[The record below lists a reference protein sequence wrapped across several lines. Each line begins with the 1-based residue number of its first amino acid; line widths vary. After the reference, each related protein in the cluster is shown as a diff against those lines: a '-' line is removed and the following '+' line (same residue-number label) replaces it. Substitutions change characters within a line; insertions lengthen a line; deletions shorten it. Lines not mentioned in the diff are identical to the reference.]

1 METKFIPIQKIFSG
15 GEKISEEPDQI
26 WDKDFS
32 YRALFEQTGECIFI
46 ISLDFHYITA
56 NQQALNLLGYE
67 EDELIDKPVNDVVSQ
82 EAFTEGEILAHQN
95 PQLQER
101 VLKCKDGTRIP
112 VEISTTIVYDEE
124 GSPAYIQSIARDI
137 SIRKNH
143 EQKLKRN
150 AQILSII
157 SERAAKLLQ
166 SSDIETKIPSLLES
180 LGHTMN
186 ISCCAIFKFISFSG
200 LPKVQVT
207 YKWKNETCSDVDI
220 SEIVS
225 PYISQLQNSQESFCS
240 VKEEQEQN
248 PVVSQLSFVS
258 IPIEGA
264 VGAKGYLGFFDTAEN
279 LLWPQAEID
288 ALQTAA
294 NLIGAALQRNR
305 YEETIRLNEAR
316 NRILVDALPDL
327 IIRIDI
333 DGNILDYSANPG
345 HPLYIHRDLA
355 YGRQLNKT
363 FPEKIASQ
371 LIGEENSE
379 AFVSSQKV
387 DEFNL
392 PYADG
397 TYEAR
402 LYPICEDEALIV
414 IRDVTEQVKLNDMK
428 SDFINRA
435 SHELRTPL
443 TAAMLMVDLI
453 QEGGT
458 PEEMD
463 ECWETL
469 KRELNRQKELIDRL
483 LMAGRLDSGMMKI
496 EGQVLDLL
504 PVLRESMQSVQPI
517 VAKRNI
523 SLKMTI
529 DNEHEPFMI
538 WGDKGGLQQVFI
550 NLINNAAKFSPE
562 GSEVEI
568 HTFQNEKFVNILVVD
583 KGVGIPQEDIP
594 HLFKRFYRAKNVTI
608 AEIPGSGIG
617 LYIVNSIVTE
627 LGGKILVESV
637 PNQGT
642 TFTVCLKR
650 AETQS
655 ALN

>member
-1 METKFIPIQKIFSG
+1 MKTKSIPIQKIF
-15 GEKISEEPDQI
+15 GEKAQQIKKPNQI
-26 WDKDFS
+26 WDKNFS

-46 ISLDFHYITA
+46 ISLDFHYIAA

-82 EAFTEGEILAHQN
+82 EAITKGEILADQN

-112 VEISTTIVYDEE
+112 VEISTTIVYDE
-124 GSPAYIQSIARDI
+124 GGKPAYIQSIARDI
-137 SIRKNH
+137 SVRKNH

-157 SERAAKLLQ
+157 SEKAAKLLQ

-180 LGHTMN
+180 LGSAMN
-186 ISCCAIFKFISFSG
+186 ISCCAIFTLDSFSK
-200 LPKVQVT
+200 LPKTQVL
-207 YKWKNETCSDVDI
+207 YKWNNGIYPDFNIT
-220 SEIVS
+220 EIVS
-225 PYISQLQNSQESFCS
+225 PHISQLEKSQEPFYSMVEAETQSSIDERF
-240 VKEEQEQN
+240 
-248 PVVSQLSFVS
+248 SFVS
-258 IPIEGA
+258 IPIDGA
-264 VGAKGYLGFFDTAEN
+264 IGAKGYLGFFDTVEN
-279 LLWPQAEID
+279 LLWTQAETD

-294 NLIGAALQRNR
+294 NLMGAALQRKR
-305 YEETIRLNEAR
+305 YEETIRLSEAR

-327 IIRIDI
+327 IIRVDI
-333 DGNILDYSANPG
+333 SGNILDYSANPD

-363 FPEKIASQ
+363 FPEKIAAQ
-371 LIGEENSE
+371 IIGDENGE
-379 AFVSSQKV
+379 VFVSSQKV
-387 DEFNL
+387 DEFQL

-402 LYPICEDEALIV
+402 LYPICVDEALIV

-523 SLKMTI
+523 SIKMTI
-529 DNEHEPFMI
+529 DNGRKPYMI

-568 HTFQNEKFVNILVVD
+568 NTFQNEKYVNVLVVD

-617 LYIVNSIVTE
+617 LYIVNSIITE
-627 LGGKILVESV
+627 LGGKILVEST
-637 PNQGT
+637 PNIGT

-650 AETQS
+650 ADM
-655 ALN
+655 

>member
-1 METKFIPIQKIFSG
+1 VAELEVQNLVD
-15 GEKISEEPDQI
+15 SE
-26 WDKDFS
+26 
-32 YRALFEQTGECIFI
+32 
-46 ISLDFHYITA
+46 
-56 NQQALNLLGYE
+56 
-67 EDELIDKPVNDVVSQ
+67 
-82 EAFTEGEILAHQN
+82 
-95 PQLQER
+95 
-101 VLKCKDGTRIP
+101 
-112 VEISTTIVYDEE
+112 
-124 GSPAYIQSIARDI
+124 
-137 SIRKNH
+137 
-143 EQKLKRN
+143 
-150 AQILSII
+150 
-157 SERAAKLLQ
+157 
-166 SSDIETKIPSLLES
+166 
-180 LGHTMN
+180 
-186 ISCCAIFKFISFSG
+186 
-200 LPKVQVT
+200 
-207 YKWKNETCSDVDI
+207 
-220 SEIVS
+220 
-225 PYISQLQNSQESFCS
+225 
-240 VKEEQEQN
+240 
-248 PVVSQLSFVS
+248 LSFVS

-279 LLWPQAEID
+279 LLWPQAETD

-305 YEETIRLNEAR
+305 YEETIRLSEAR

-333 DGNILDYSANPG
+333 DGNIRDYSANPH

-363 FPEKIASQ
+363 FPEIIASQ
-371 LIGEENSE
+371 IIGDENSD
-379 AFVSSQKV
+379 AFVSPQKV
-387 DEFNL
+387 EEFHL

-397 TYEAR
+397 AYEAR
-402 LYPICEDEALIV
+402 LYPISVDEALIV
-414 IRDVTEQVKLNDMK
+414 IRDVTEQVKLNEMK

-463 ECWETL
+463 ECWGTL

-496 EGQVLDLL
+496 EGQCLDLL

-523 SLKMTI
+523 SLKMTV
-529 DNEHEPFMI
+529 DHENTPLII

-562 GSEVEI
+562 GSQIEI
-568 HTFQNEKFVNILVVD
+568 NTFRNEKYVNVLIVD

-627 LGGKILVESV
+627 LGGKILVECT

-642 TFTVCLKR
+642 TFTVCLKC
-650 AETQS
+650 AEMQS
-655 ALN
+655 ESD

>member
-1 METKFIPIQKIFSG
+1 METKTIPMQRIFGGQKKQA
-15 GEKISEEPDQI
+15 EKPDQS
-26 WDKDFS
+26 WDKNFS

-46 ISLDFHYITA
+46 ISLDFHYIAA

-67 EDELIDKPVNDVVSQ
+67 ECELINKPVNDVVSQ
-82 EAFTEGEILAHQN
+82 GAYTEGEILVHQN
-95 PQLQER
+95 SQLQER

-112 VEISTTIVYDEE
+112 VEISTTIVYDVENK
-124 GSPAYIQSIARDI
+124 PAYIQSIARDI

-143 EQKLKRN
+143 EKKLQRN
-150 AQILSII
+150 AQILSVI
-157 SERAAKLLQ
+157 SEKAAKLLQ

-180 LGHTMN
+180 LGSAMN
-186 ISCCAIFKFISFSG
+186 INCCAIFALSSFSE
-200 LPKVQVT
+200 LEKTQVL
-207 YKWKNETCSDVDI
+207 YKWINENSSDMDI
-220 SEIVS
+220 SEIVD
-225 PYISQLQNSQESFCS
+225 PFFSQVQKSQEPFYA
-240 VKEEQEQN
+240 VTEVEVQN
-248 PVVSQLSFVS
+248 PVDSNFSFVS
-258 IPIEGA
+258 IPIDGA
-264 VGAKGYLGFFDTAEN
+264 VGAKGYLGFFDTADN

-333 DGNILDYSANPG
+333 DGNILDYSANPD
-345 HPLYIHRDLA
+345 HPLFIHRDLA

-363 FPEKIASQ
+363 FPEMIASQ
-371 LIGEENSE
+371 IIGEENSE

-523 SLKMTI
+523 SLKLTI
-529 DNEHEPFMI
+529 DNDCEPYMI

-562 GSEVEI
+562 GSQVEI
-568 HTFQNEKFVNILVVD
+568 TTFQNEKFVNVLVID

-650 AETQS
+650 TETQTES
-655 ALN
+655 D